1 MKRFQFLLF
10 TLIAASLDLR
20 AQIPNGGFE
29 LWNTTSGYETPD
41 GWDNLNAMTSPMG
54 IYTCEMGAPGVPG
67 ASYLELTSRLVSGM
81 GVVPGVAV
89 SGVMDEEVLQASS
102 GFAFGGRPA
111 SFTGMWQYM
120 AFGNDQGYI
129 AVYLTKWDTVANTRE
144 PVASAVHD
152 LTGME
157 MSWTNFNINLTYTSG
172 EAPDTAL
179 IVLAAST
186 ASPDNLSYLYVDD
199 LAFTG
204 TMVGIEED
212 NTLLGA
218 VGIYPNPASDA
229 ITIDLGTR
237 VQENLLVE
245 VIDAAGRVVHDVR
258 MGTLGGTRKLTVS
271 TAGISP
277 GMYQVKFTAAGSSF
291 TKALVI
297 Q

>member
-111 SFTGMWQYM
+111 SLTGMWQYM

-129 AVYLTKWDTVANTRE
+129 AVYLTKWDSVTNMRETVASKTQNL
-144 PVASAVHD
+144 S
-152 LTGME
+152 GME
-157 MSWTNFNINLTYTSG
+157 MSWANFTINLIYTSG
-172 EAPDTAL
+172 EAPDSAM
-179 IVLAAST
+179 IVLAASGDSPVNNSYRGWT
-186 ASPDNLSYLYVDD
+186 TLRSRAPWSGSKRTTRCSVPLASTRTRLRMPLPSTSEHMYRRTCSCSSSMPPDEWC
-199 LAFTG
+199 
-204 TMVGIEED
+204 M
-212 NTLLGA
+212 
-218 VGIYPNPASDA
+218 
-229 ITIDLGTR
+229 
-237 VQENLLVE
+237 
-245 VIDAAGRVVHDVR
+245 
-258 MGTLGGTRKLTVS
+258 
-271 TAGISP
+271 
-277 GMYQVKFTAAGSSF
+277 MYGWEPSAEPGSSP
-291 TKALVI
+291 
-297 Q
+297 

>member
-111 SFTGMWQYM
+111 SLTGMWQYM

-129 AVYLTKWDTVANTRE
+129 AVYLTKWDSVTNMRETVASKTQNL
-144 PVASAVHD
+144 S
-152 LTGME
+152 GME
-157 MSWTNFNINLTYTSG
+157 MSWANFTINLIYTSG
-172 EAPDTAL
+172 EAPDSAM
-179 IVLAAST
+179 IVLAASGD
-186 ASPDNLSYLYVDD
+186 SPVNNSYLWVDN

-204 TMVGIEED
+204 TVVGIEED

-218 VGIYPNPASDA
+218 IGIYPNPASDA
-229 ITIDLGTR
+229 VTIDLGTH
-237 VQENLLVE
+237 VQENLLVQF
-245 VIDAAGRVVHDVR
+245 IDAAGRVVHDVR
-258 MGTLGGTRKLTVS
+258 MGTVGGTRKLTVS

-277 GMYQVKFTAAGSSF
+277 GMYQVKFTAAGSSA